1 MTPLEIAVLLLNLLA
16 LSLFLQQEG
25 QLKLGGKIV
34 TFGTLVLG
42 VILLIQETYRWQIYP
57 ALVVAFVLPVLAFR
71 AKRLPH
77 EGKLLVAGGYFLLAG
92 SLAACWLMP
101 VFSLPI
107 PSGPYA
113 IGTDTRV
120 WTRQETPG
128 TLASDN
134 QARKIVVQFWYPAA
148 EGATGPIA
156 PYRDADAGT
165 LLTKY
170 LRLVKTHARIGAQV
184 GNSRQKFPVV
194 LFSPLWNSGRSP
206 YAVFYEMLASHGFI
220 VAAVEHVPDFPRD
233 ADELE
238 SPEQM
243 YKLDARAT
251 RRALDLQFVLDRITD
266 LDRTDSRNLFTNRI
280 DLTRVGAFGHSFGG
294 AASVEACHL
303 DKRFKSAV
311 NLDGAVYG
319 TIGDDGTPQP
329 IFYFLSD
336 GLRDV
341 APLLNSK
348 NKDVHDNGLMEK
360 LDRDRKTKW
369 LHEYGGYYLR
379 IPDSVHLDFTDRP
392 LYSRIMRVTK
402 TSGLDHKFEE
412 EVYNNYVLAFFE
424 KTLNGKDEPLLSK
437 MPSPYPTVLFFA
449 YPSSSA
455 PYDPYSVSK

>member
-1 MTPLEIAVLLLNLLA
+1 MTPLEIAILLLNLLA
-16 LSLFLQQEG
+16 LSLFLHQKG
-25 QLKLGGKIV
+25 QPQLGGKV
-34 TFGTLVLG
+34 VALG
-42 VILLIQETYRWQIYP
+42 ILLIRETYRWQIYP
-57 ALVVAFVLPVLAFR
+57 AVLVAFVLPILVFR
-71 AKRLPH
+71 GKPLPRA
-77 EGKLLVAGGYFLLAG
+77 GKLLIASGYSLLVG
-92 SLAACWLMP
+92 SLSACWLMP
-101 VFSLPI
+101 VFSLPT

-120 WTRQETPG
+120 WTRQEMPG
-128 TLASDN
+128 TPASEN

-148 EGATGPIA
+148 QGAIGSAA

-170 LRLVKTHARIGAQV
+170 LRLVKTHAKVGAQV
-184 GNSRQKFPVV
+184 DGSQRKFPVL

-220 VAAVEHVPDFPRD
+220 VAAVEHVLDFPRD

-251 RRALDLQFVLDRITD
+251 RRALDLQFVLNKITNLNSSD
-266 LDRTDSRNLFTNRI
+266 DKDLFTDRI
-280 DLTRVGAFGHSFGG
+280 DLTRVGALGHSFGG
-294 AASVEACHL
+294 AASVEVCYL

-311 NLDGAVYG
+311 NLDGGVYG
-319 TIGDDGTPQP
+319 TVGDAGTPQP

-379 IPDSVHLDFTDRP
+379 IPDSLHLDFTDRP
-392 LYSRIMRVTK
+392 LYSRIRRLTK
-402 TSGLDHKFEE
+402 TSRLEPKFEE
-412 EVYNNYVLAFFE
+412 EVYNNYLLAFFE
-424 KTLNGKDEPLLSK
+424 KTLNGKDEPLLNK

>member
-1 MTPLEIAVLLLNLLA
+1 MTPLEIAVLLLDLLA
-16 LSLFLQQEG
+16 LSLFLQQKG
-25 QLKLGGKIV
+25 QPRLGGKI
-34 TFGTLVLG
+34 LALG
-42 VILLIQETYRWQIYP
+42 IPLLGIFLLIQETYRWQIYP
-57 ALVVAFVLPVLAFR
+57 AVLVAFVLPILAFR
-71 AKRLPH
+71 GKPLPRA
-77 EGKLLVAGGYFLLAG
+77 GKLLVASGYFLLVG
-92 SLAACWLMP
+92 SLAACRLMP
-101 VFSLPI
+101 VFSLPT

-120 WTRQETPG
+120 WTRQEMPG
-128 TLASDN
+128 IPASEN

-148 EGATGPIA
+148 QGAIGSAA

-170 LRLVKTHARIGAQV
+170 LRLVKTHAKVGAQV
-184 GNSRQKFPVV
+184 DGSQRKFPVL

-220 VAAVEHVPDFPRD
+220 VAAVEHVLDFPRD

-251 RRALDLQFVLDRITD
+251 RRALDLQFVLDKITD
-266 LDRTDSRNLFTNRI
+266 LNSSDNKNLFTDRI
-280 DLTRVGAFGHSFGG
+280 DLARVGAIGHSFGG
-294 AASVEACHL
+294 AASVEACYL

-311 NLDGAVYG
+311 NLDGGVYG
-319 TIGDDGTPQP
+319 TVGDAGTPQP
-329 IFYFLSD
+329 VFYFLSD

-348 NKDVHDNGLMEK
+348 DKDVHDNGLMEK

-392 LYSRIMRVTK
+392 LYSRIRRLTK
-402 TSGLDHKFEE
+402 TSGLEPKFEE
-412 EVYNNYVLAFFE
+412 EVYNNYILAFFE
-424 KTLNGKDEPLLSK
+424 KTLNGKDEPLLNK
-437 MPSPYPTVLFFA
+437 MPSPYPSVLFFA

>member
-16 LSLFLQQEG
+16 LSLFLQQKG
-25 QLKLGGKIV
+25 QPKLGGKV
-34 TFGTLVLG
+34 LVVVISLLG
-42 VILLIQETYRWQIYP
+42 VFLLNQETYRWQIYP
-57 ALVVAFVLPVLAFR
+57 ALLVAFAVAILALRGKPLPR
-71 AKRLPH
+71 A
-77 EGKLLVAGGYFLLAG
+77 GTLLIASGYFLLAG

-107 PSGPYA
+107 PPGPYA

-120 WTRQETPG
+120 WTRQEMPG
-128 TLASDN
+128 ALPSEN

-148 EGATGPIA
+148 QGATGPIA

-165 LLTKY
+165 LFTKY
-170 LRLVKTHARIGAQV
+170 MRMVKTHAKIGVQV
-184 GNSRQKFPVV
+184 DNSQQKFPVL

-220 VAAVEHVPDFPRD
+220 VAAIEHVPDFPRE

-243 YKLDARAT
+243 YKLDAFAT
-251 RRALDLQFVLDRITD
+251 RRALDLRFVLDRITD
-266 LDRTDSRNLFTNRI
+266 LNSNDNKSLFTNRM
-280 DLTRVGAFGHSFGG
+280 DLARVGAIGHSFGG
-294 AASVEACHL
+294 AASVEACYL

-311 NLDGAVYG
+311 NLDGGVYG
-319 TIGDDGTPQP
+319 TVGDAGPPQP

-341 APLLNSK
+341 TPLLNSK
-348 NKDVHDNGLMEK
+348 NKDVHDDGLMEK

-379 IPDSVHLDFTDRP
+379 IPGSVHLDFTDRP
-392 LYSRIMRVTK
+392 LYSRIRRVTK
-402 TSGLDHKFEE
+402 TSGLEPKFEE
-412 EVYNNYVLAFFE
+412 EVYNNYILAFFE
-424 KTLNGKDEPLLSK
+424 KTLNGKDEPLLNK

-449 YPSSSA
+449 YPSPSA